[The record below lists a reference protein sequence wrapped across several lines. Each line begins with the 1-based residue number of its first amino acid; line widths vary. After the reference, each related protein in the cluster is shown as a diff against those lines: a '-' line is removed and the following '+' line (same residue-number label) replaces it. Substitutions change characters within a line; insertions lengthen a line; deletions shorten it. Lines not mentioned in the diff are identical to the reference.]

1 MQIFFDK
8 NVLLDAI
15 APAMGCVSNKN
26 TLSAIEGIMITTDS
40 DSSCTLT
47 AYDLEKGYRT
57 AVPARVRDNGQ
68 YIINAVKLNQ
78 IVRVMPDGEISIEV
92 DDKCLCTV
100 SGGNSRFELHCLP
113 GTEFPALPDLSG
125 EAGFEISEGALRKM
139 ITQTSFAVAVNDT
152 RAALNG
158 LYFEIK
164 GFDMTSVGCD
174 GNRMAKRSC
183 KNAVKN
189 PEKDAFSFIIPSKPT
204 AELVKLL
211 SDDDEKTVKVN
222 PSRKHVLF
230 TIGDFSFFSRL
241 IDSEYLEYGR
251 FIPQNSKTFVT
262 VGVAPL
268 IQSLERAALVTE
280 ERTMGQT
287 KSPVKCLF
295 SGGILKV
302 SSTSVTSSV
311 SDELPVKMEGDDID
325 IGFNCR
331 FLLDAV
337 RCADTESIKLSLT
350 SPLMSMVVE
359 PEDCSG
365 DVSFLFLVLPV
376 RI

>member
-15 APAMGCVSNKN
+15 APSMGCVSNKN
-26 TLSAIEGIMITTDS
+26 TLSAVEGILISTNSAD
-40 DSSCTLT
+40 SCTLT
-47 AYDLEKGYRT
+47 AYDLEKGYKT
-57 AVPARVRDNGQ
+57 SVPARVREDGE

-78 IVRVMPDGEISIEV
+78 IIRVMPDGEIGIEV

-113 GTEFPALPDLSG
+113 GNQFPALPDLSG

-139 ITQTSFAVAVNDT
+139 IVQTSFAVAVNDT

-158 LYFEIK
+158 IYFEIK
-164 GFDMTSVGCD
+164 GFDMTAVACD
-174 GNRMAKRSC
+174 GNRMAKRSA
-183 KNAVKN
+183 NAAVKN
-189 PEKDAFSFIIPSKPT
+189 PEKDAFTFIIPAKPT
-204 AELVKLL
+204 SELVKLL
-211 SDDDEKTVKVN
+211 ADDDEKIIKVN

-230 TIGDFSFFSRL
+230 SFGEFSFFSRL
-241 IDSEYLEYGR
+241 IDSEYIEYSR
-251 FIPQNSKTFVT
+251 FIPQNSKTVVN
-262 VGVAPL
+262 VGVEPL
-268 IQSLERAALVTE
+268 IKSLERASLVTE

-295 SGGILKV
+295 SDGILKI

-311 SDELPVKMEGDDID
+311 SDELPIEMQGDPID

-337 RCADTESIKLSLT
+337 RSADSDSIKLSLT
-350 SPLMSMVVE
+350 SPLMSMVVQPSTPSE
-359 PEDCSG
+359 NSD
-365 DVSFLFLVLPV
+365 FLFLVLPS